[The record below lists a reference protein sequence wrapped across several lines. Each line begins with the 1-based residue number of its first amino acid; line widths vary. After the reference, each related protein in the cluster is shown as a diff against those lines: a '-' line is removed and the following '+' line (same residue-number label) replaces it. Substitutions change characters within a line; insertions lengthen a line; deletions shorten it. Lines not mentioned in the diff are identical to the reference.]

1 MTKAD
6 KKDEERKEQLETEA
20 LMDAEVEAA
29 TDCGPVSHKAEKKDK
44 EKAEQ
49 AETEALMDAEVEVA
63 TDCGCGCVRTRS
75 RQRSLLSHPQ
85 WIRTSRRTRQAVHS
99 VRRCWRADV
108 LPRVYRAP
116 PVPDRLSA
124 LQSWYLS
131 SPEWS

>member
-49 AETEALMDAEVEVA
+49 AETEALMDAARNNCSE
-63 TDCGCGCVRTRS
+63 S
-75 RQRSLLSHPQ
+75 
-85 WIRTSRRTRQAVHS
+85 
-99 VRRCWRADV
+99 ADFEGFV
-108 LPRVYRAP
+108 
-116 PVPDRLSA
+116 
-124 LQSWYLS
+124 
-131 SPEWS
+131 